1 MCKSISGSLRKKCDE
16 QKEVRNV
23 VYEKSAGICFRV
35 LWKHIPLMVYLI
47 ENKSRF
53 VFTPDKYC
61 DNRQGGAR
69 LQQELSGESTLR
81 IKTLTE

>member
-1 MCKSISGSLRKKCDE
+1 MKNQPAYVSEFYGNIYR
-16 QKEVRNV
+16 
-23 VYEKSAGICFRV
+23 
-35 LWKHIPLMVYLI
+35 LMVYLI

-69 LQQELSGESTLR
+69 LQQELSDESTLR